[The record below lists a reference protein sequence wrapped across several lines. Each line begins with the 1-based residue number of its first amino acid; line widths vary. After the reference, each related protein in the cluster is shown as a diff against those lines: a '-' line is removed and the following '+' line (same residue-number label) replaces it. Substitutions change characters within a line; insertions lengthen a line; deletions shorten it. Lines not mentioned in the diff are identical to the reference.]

1 MDNSNTNLLIFAIQE
16 ERIDT
21 IRFILKCGVPV
32 GEDILQT
39 AIETDNAEIIELFV
53 DRMKTELPVRNFL
66 AEAKSVETAK
76 WLIEQGFPVDQPS
89 SLSKLLP
96 YEASEIPE
104 VAAYLKERWLK
115 LHPPLPA
122 VIPHSGTGAGA
133 EEELQFSNSQMTIQE
148 LHPVDCDPAKGTFS
162 IEYNGEV
169 FQVTKRFLSSFARK
183 LKVSTNIFR
192 YFSGEEV
199 FDRVAK
205 YNPDLRL
212 RATFDHLTGEILGV
226 VDANKKILPPE
237 IAHRIF
243 AEDPRTQELQY
254 RDGII
259 SAWMVLDENFSIAGD
274 SDYSRRLTLHYPV
287 DGVSL
292 PSFYLAVERLICSN
306 GATMLTDAFRTEIEV
321 NDNSGTH
328 LSRLVS
334 SFSNEH
340 GFRTMQSRLRVAHET
355 RASIH
360 ELLVVQELIQTLI
373 TSKSMYSRVNERL
386 EQMAGDPCAQYE
398 VTSLNNINT
407 KRRPLLPVQCSVS
420 DLINFCSE
428 LATHH
433 GKEFS
438 SPERID
444 VLIGRMLSHEFDLE
458 DMYHTRKTAQAFFL
472 ENLESANLTEE
483 FAG

>member
-16 ERIDT
+16 GKIDT
-21 IRFILKCGVPV
+21 IRFLLKCGVPV
-32 GEDILQT
+32 AEEVFQA
-39 AIETDNAEIIELFV
+39 AIETDEVEIIEQFV
-53 DRMKTELPVRNFL
+53 GRMKAELPVRNFL

-76 WLIEQGFPVDQPS
+76 WLIEQGFPIDQPS
-89 SLSKLLP
+89 SLSKQLP
-96 YEASEIPE
+96 YETSEIPE
-104 VAAYLKERWLK
+104 VAAYLKDRWLK

-133 EEELQFSNSQMTIQE
+133 EELQFSNSQMTIQE
-148 LHPVDCDPAKGTFS
+148 LHPVDCDPATGGFS

-212 RATFDHLTGEILGV
+212 RATFDHQAGEILGV
-226 VDANKKILPPE
+226 VEANKKILPPE
-237 IAHRIF
+237 IARRIF

-254 RDGII
+254 RNGII
-259 SAWMVLDENFSIAGD
+259 SARMVLDENFSIAGD
-274 SDYSRRLTLHYPV
+274 SDYTRKLTLHYPV

-292 PSFYLAVERLICSN
+292 PSFYLAVERQICSN
-306 GATMLTDAFRTEIEV
+306 GATMLADAFRTEIEV

-373 TSKSMYSRVNERL
+373 SSKSMYSRVNERL

-398 VTSLNNINT
+398 ITSLNNINV

-428 LATHH
+428 LTTHH
-433 GKEFS
+433 EKELS

-444 VLIGRMLSHEFDLE
+444 GLIGHMLSHEFDLE
-458 DMYHTRKTAQAFFL
+458 DMYHTRKTARAFFL
-472 ENLESANLTEE
+472 ENLDSADQTEE